1 MSSSFSPTSWEW
13 LSAKDEVAS
22 HSSLIANSY
31 KTLLGQDLDIDCS
44 AEGLYKSSRIILSH
58 DGTFDP
64 KFTYVNLA
72 AQNLWR
78 IEWKDFIGL
87 HSKYSASIDE
97 RSSRQ
102 EMLEEALQKGYF
114 KGYKG
119 IRTSSDGKRFFI
131 KDVIIFNLLD
141 ESGDK
146 VGQAAVFDNWEYLK

>member
-1 MSSSFSPTSWEW
+1 MSSSFSPTSWPQ
-13 LSAKDEVAS
+13 LSVNDEVTS
-22 HSSLIANSY
+22 QSSLIADSF
-31 KTLLGQDLDIDCS
+31 KTLLGESIDADCS
-44 AEGLYKSSRIILSH
+44 AEGLYKSSRVILSH
-58 DGTFDP
+58 DGTSDP

-87 HSKYSASIDE
+87 HSKYSAEEDE
-97 RSSRQ
+97 RNSRQ
-102 EMLEEALQKGYF
+102 EMLQEALEKGYF

-131 KDVIIFNLLD
+131 KDVIIFNLLNKN
-141 ESGDK
+141 GDK